1 MKQIFSFL
9 LLFSFATKCFS
20 ISDKIRLG
28 LQFSPGIAWSKPFG
42 SEIKEGKP
50 RFGANYGFMI
60 EYWFAKN
67 YGFTSGLNGA
77 YDGCNI
83 SGRVAFEEN
92 ANHVKV
98 RSVTEHYVF
107 SYIEIPAYLKLKTN
121 DIKGGKFSV
130 WGQVGFNINLTV
142 SARATYSDSIPT
154 PNENIFIDK
163 ENVLKQK
170 NAVAQSIPGFWT
182 NFFDIR
188 IGAGGGFE
196 YRFDSRTSLIAGL
209 MYHNGFINNI
219 FDHDP
224 NKNPNVMRMMSLRI
238 GVLF

>member
-1 MKQIFSFL
+1 MKQIFTFL
-9 LLFSFATKCFS
+9 LLFTFATKCFS

-83 SGRVAFEEN
+83 SGRAAFEN
-92 ANHVKV
+92 IGNVKV
-98 RSVTEHYVF
+98 RSVNERYVF

-130 WGQVGFNINLTV
+130 WGQVGFAINLTV

-154 PNENIFIDK
+154 SNGNILIDK
-163 ENVLKQK
+163 ENVLKR
-170 NAVAQSIPGFWT
+170 NNEVAQSISGFWT

-188 IGAGGGFE
+188 VGAGGGVE
-196 YRFDSRTSLIAGL
+196 YRSSFLIGD
-209 MYHNGFINNI
+209 GVSI
-219 FDHDP
+219 FMFA
-224 NKNPNVMRMMSLRI
+224 KQTEQKS
-238 GVLF
+238 F